1 MIKRAG
7 VPEQGCYPCHQ
18 AAAADPPPRERIL
31 RTDHWRVVHTFEA
44 GLPGWL
50 VLLPLR
56 HVTSL
61 AELGPAEAAEL
72 GPLIVDLSKA
82 LVAEFGC
89 SKTYVMQFAEA
100 PGFGHVH
107 FHVVP
112 RMPDLP
118 AELRGP
124 RVFGALSG
132 TPAADAATTQ
142 AHDRLAEALTARLA
156 TIRA

>member
-1 MIKRAG
+1 MIAASS
-7 VPEQGCYPCHQ
+7 PDCYSCRE

-31 RTDHWRVVHTFEA
+31 RTDHWRVVHSFET

-50 VLLPLR
+50 VLLPVR

-72 GPLIVDLSKA
+72 GPLIVDLSTA
-82 LVAEFGC
+82 LVAELGC

-100 PGFGHVH
+100 PGFAHVH

-124 RVFGALSG
+124 RIFGALTG
-132 TPAADAATTQ
+132 TITADPAAAPAQ
-142 AHDRLAEALTARLA
+142 DRLARALTARLA
-156 TIRA
+156 TIRG